1 MNISL
6 EPKMAYSIAYTNKT
20 LKNHGREGTHL
31 NNKTSFFGLWESY
44 FHPLIS
50 TLDGILH

>member
-31 NNKTSFFGLWESY
+31 NNKTSFVVYGNHIFT
-44 FHPLIS
+44 H
-50 TLDGILH
+50 